1 MVRICEE
8 NWRSEMTYENIGS
21 KGKMITR
28 SRRSQ
33 KDDMNE
39 TMAGSDLQEDMYYN
53 KSEWKPKMEK
63 LRKLQ
68 KSL

>member
-8 NWRSEMTYENIGS
+8 NWRSEMIYENIGS

-53 KSEWKPKMEK
+53 KSEWKLKMEK